1 MQALHINGNDLTLE
15 AVREVAQPDV
25 RRPVLLDPDAREAV
39 NRARAVVDTLV
50 ANNRISYA
58 ITTGVGKL
66 SDVHIVGDQVRELQ
80 INLVRSHAVGV
91 GEPLSIPDTRAMM
104 LLRANSLAK
113 GNSGIRGISIDTICE
128 MLNRGVTP
136 MVPSQGSVGASGDL
150 APLAHL
156 ALALIGEGECLDEK
170 GGRIPSAEALKR
182 AQIKPLV
189 LEAKEAVSLIN
200 GTQAMLAIGILMVLA
215 AETLVDTA
223 DVIGAMAC
231 DALKGTNVAF
241 DERIQKARPHAGQI
255 RTAANLRRLLEQS
268 QIRDSHRDCGR
279 VQDAYSLRCIPQV
292 HGAVRDTLAHCRSV
306 FETETNSA
314 VDNPLVFVKNPKAMD
329 GEGDVLSGGNF
340 HGEPLAFALDF
351 LAIALSALAGISER
365 RLERMVNP
373 ALSEGLPPFLAP
385 GAGMN
390 SGFMMPQVTAAALVS
405 ENKVLSHPASV
416 DSITTSGNKEDFVS
430 MGMTAASKLKRVVEN
445 TRNTLAIEAMAAAQ
459 AIDFLA
465 PLKTSKPLQQA
476 HAAIRAVCATMEKD
490 RVMYRGFRTHCEFD
504 CERQAGRRSALNI
517 LTKICPLEICHHDHE
532 LAEGKGPATRFSPT
546 PRCLM
551 RSRRERIAV
560 YSHPLSALDSPRF
573 NASPP
578 RGAPELSAFSP

>member
-1 MQALHINGNDLTLE
+1 LQALHINGNELTLE
-15 AVREVAQPDV
+15 AVREVAYVDI

-39 NRARAVVDTLV
+39 NRARAVVDALV
-50 ANNRISYA
+50 AGNKISYA

-66 SDVHIVGDQVRELQ
+66 SDVHIVGEQVRELQ
-80 INLVRSHAVGV
+80 VNLVRSHAVGV

-113 GNSGIRGISIDTICE
+113 GNSGVRSITIDTICE

-156 ALALIGEGECLDEK
+156 ALALIGEGECFNEDEK
-170 GGRIPSAEALKR
+170 GVRLASGEALKR

-200 GTQAMLAIGILMVLA
+200 GTQAMLAIGTLMLLA

-255 RTAANLRRLLEQS
+255 KTAANLRCLLEQS
-268 QIRDSHRDCGR
+268 EIRASHRDCGR

-292 HGAVRDTLAHCRSV
+292 HGAVRDTLAHCRTV

-314 VDNPLVFVKNPKAMD
+314 VDNPLVFVKNPKLLD

-373 ALSEGLPPFLAP
+373 ALNEGLPPFLAP

-405 ENKVLSHPASV
+405 ENKVLAHPASV

-430 MGMTAASKLKRVVEN
+430 MGMTAANKLKKVVEN

-476 HAAIRAVCATMEKD
+476 HAAIRAVCRSMEKD
-490 RVMYRGFRTHCEFD
+490 RVMYQDFARI
-504 CERQAGRRSALNI
+504 AALI
-517 LTKICPLEICHHDHE
+517 ASGK
-532 LAEGKGPATRFSPT
+532 LAEVLR
-546 PRCLM
+546 
-551 RSRRERIAV
+551 
-560 YSHPLSALDSPRF
+560 
-573 NASPP
+573 
-578 RGAPELSAFSP
+578 